1 MGILS
6 RIFEADIDYDN
17 IKSVTVLEITQ
28 LYGTKSN
35 IGYSLG
41 SERDEDRAITMQST
55 VPKGSE
61 YTFSIK
67 FKNGGTKIA
76 KAESGTAKCDKLLQ
90 ISNDSK
96 IEEKPKKE
104 KTQKDFQNYK
114 NQLPV
119 LGKNQLPNGVYIIGK
134 DIPAG
139 TYDFKW
145 VWGSGTLRRVVKQ
158 ETEQKSSFY
167 YEHMGIEEK
176 YQTRLCINV
185 KCDEGDRIQ
194 IEGNIIVEI
203 SKSKPVVI
211 DL

>member
-1 MGILS
+1 MGQD
-6 RIFEADIDYDN
+6 EAHF
-17 IKSVTVLEITQ
+17 
-28 LYGTKSN
+28 
-35 IGYSLG
+35 G
-41 SERDEDRAITMQST
+41 SEKGSGRAITMQST
-55 VPKGSE
+55 EPAGAE
-61 YTFSIK
+61 YSFNIK
-67 FKNGGTKIA
+67 FKDGSTKII

-90 ISNDSK
+90 ISCDSK
-96 IEEKPKKE
+96 TEEKPKKE
-104 KTQKDFQNYK
+104 KAQKDFQNDK

-119 LGKNQLPNGVYIIGK
+119 LGKNQLPNGLYIIGK

-145 VWGSGTLRRVVKQ
+145 IWGSGSLRRIVKE
-158 ETEQKSSFY
+158 ETDDKSSY
-167 YEHMGIEEK
+167 YFSYMGIEEK

-185 KCDEGDRIQ
+185 KCDEGDQIM

>member
-17 IKSVTVLEITQ
+17 IKSVTVLETTQ
-28 LYGTKSN
+28 LYSNRSN
-35 IGYSLG
+35 IGYSFG
-41 SERDEDRAITMQST
+41 SEKRSGRAITMQSIE
-55 VPKGSE
+55 PAGSE
-61 YTFSIK
+61 YSFNIK
-67 FKNGGTKIA
+67 FKDGSAKII
-76 KAESGTAKCDKLLQ
+76 KAESGTAICDKLLQ

-96 IEEKPKKE
+96 ANEKPKE
-104 KTQKDFQNYK
+104 AIVQKDFQNNK

-119 LGKNQLPNGVYIIGK
+119 LGKNQLPNGLYVIGK

-145 VWGSGTLRRVVKQ
+145 IWGSGSLSRIVKE
-158 ETEQKSSFY
+158 ETDEKSSY
-167 YEHMGIEEK
+167 YFEYMGIEEK

-185 KCDEGDRIQ
+185 KCDAEDQ
-194 IEGNIIVEI
+194 IKIDGNIIVEI